1 MDNLERRAFGTQD
14 TGRRN
19 KAQYSTE
26 NQKDEQHEPHK
37 NTGMANSCAQVGQT
51 GTWLPP

>member
-1 MDNLERRAFGTQD
+1 MDNLETRAFGTQD

-26 NQKDEQHEPHK
+26 NQKDEQHGPHK
-37 NTGMANSCAQVGQT
+37 TLEWQT
-51 GTWLPP
+51 HVLK